1 MSEQRF
7 DFLRDLVSTVS
18 DVQGDEDI
26 PEVNTPRTGGCT
38 GEPAFNFQSQS
49 QGPSTSS
56 SATSAAAASTSSSS
70 GLEQPHQ
77 SPEFM
82 MSLQNPLQ
90 QHYIKKEDITTT
102 TKTEQ
107 ATTTGYAPIPATSS
121 QGGPAMTR
129 CHQYAPVISH
139 PHLQQQQQQPPLNN
153 NPYIPNSAGI
163 HPHQQQ
169 EHQLQPPPNFYY
181 SQYNNSNG
189 NVKVQG
195 IVQANDMNR
204 HYGGSDEHG
213 GQHQGYDYSAE
224 PQRHHY

>member
-7 DFLRDLVSTVS
+7 DFLRDLVSSVS
-18 DVQGDEDI
+18 DVQGDEDS
-26 PEVNTPRTGGCT
+26 PDLNTPRTGGSAA
-38 GEPAFNFQSQS
+38 EPAFNFPSQS

-56 SATSAAAASTSSSS
+56 AAAAATSSS
-70 GLEQPHQ
+70 GTLEQPQQHQ
-77 SPEFM
+77 SPEYM

-90 QHYIKKEDITTT
+90 QHYIKKEDTTA

-107 ATTTGYAPIPATSS
+107 GPAAYAPLPTTSS
-121 QGGPAMTR
+121 SQVGPAMTR
-129 CHQYAPVISH
+129 SHQYAAVISH
-139 PHLQQQQQQPPLNN
+139 PHLQQQQSPLNN
-153 NPYIPNSAGI
+153 IPYIPSAAGI
-163 HPHQQQ
+163 HPHQQ
-169 EHQLQPPPNFYY
+169 QLQPPPNFYY

-204 HYGGSDEHG
+204 HYGGSDEHA
-213 GQHQGYDYSAE
+213 GQHPGYDYSAE